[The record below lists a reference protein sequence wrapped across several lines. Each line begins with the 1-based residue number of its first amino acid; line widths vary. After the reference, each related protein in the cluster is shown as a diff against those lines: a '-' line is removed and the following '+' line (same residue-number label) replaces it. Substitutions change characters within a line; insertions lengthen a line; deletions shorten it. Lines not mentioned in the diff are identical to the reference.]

1 MRLKPTFPAC
11 SAAGSARL
19 AEPGGI
25 RGWPAGERPRERL
38 LEKGPASLT
47 EAELIAVILRTGARG
62 KSAVDL
68 GRATLRKYGSL
79 RSLSRRDAGELA
91 GNPGFGPAKAAAIV
105 SAFELGRRAASETE
119 KPRPRF
125 RSSADV
131 ASHFLPLTRGLKREV
146 FRVVMLDSAHRIMG
160 AKTITV
166 GTLNLAVV
174 HPREAFRAAVMES
187 AAALVLMH
195 NHPSGDPAPSEED
208 VRLTRQFVRAGEDLG
223 IPVLDHVILG
233 DGRHYSFADSKRM
246 GG

>member
-1 MRLKPTFPAC
+1 
-11 SAAGSARL
+11 
-19 AEPGGI
+19 
-25 RGWPAGERPRERL
+25 L
-38 LEKGPASLT
+38 L
-47 EAELIAVILRTGARG
+47 AVILRTGNRG

-68 GRATLRKYGSL
+68 GRDTLKKYKSL
-79 RSLSRRDAGELA
+79 RALSRQDAGELA
-91 GNPGFGPAKAAAIV
+91 RNAGFGPAKAAAIAA
-105 SAFELGRRAASETE
+105 AFELGRRADSENET
-119 KPRPRF
+119 PHPRF

-146 FRVVMLDSAHRIMG
+146 FRVIMLDSAHRIMG
-160 AKTITV
+160 DKTITV
-166 GTLNLAVV
+166 GTLNLAIV
-174 HPREAFRAAVMES
+174 HPREAFREAVLQS

-195 NHPSGDPAPSEED
+195 NHPSGDPTPSEED

>member
-1 MRLKPTFPAC
+1 MI
-11 SAAGSARL
+11 
-19 AEPGGI
+19 EPKGI
-25 RGWPAGERPRERL
+25 RGWPANERPRERL
-38 LEKGPASLT
+38 MAHGPHSLT
-47 EAELIAVILRTGARG
+47 DSELLGVILRTGARG

-68 GRATLRKYGSL
+68 GRDTLKKFGSL

-91 GNPGFGPAKAAAIV
+91 AGAGFGPAKAAAV
-105 SAFELGRRAASETE
+105 ASAFELGRRAASENE

-131 ASHFLPLTRGLKREV
+131 ASHYLPLTRGLKREV
-146 FRVVMLDSAHRIMG
+146 FRVIMLDSAHRIMG

-174 HPREAFRAAVMES
+174 HPREAFREAVIQS
-187 AAALVLMH
+187 AAALVLLH
-195 NHPSGDPAPSEED
+195 NHPSGDPTPSDED
-208 VRLTRQFVRAGEDLG
+208 IRLTRQFVRAGEDLG
-223 IPVLDHVILG
+223 IPVLDHVVLG

>member
-1 MRLKPTFPAC
+1 LTELK
-11 SAAGSARL
+11 
-19 AEPGGI
+19 GI
-25 RGWPAGERPRERL
+25 RGWPEGERPRERL
-38 LEKGPASLT
+38 FKNGPHSLT
-47 EAELIAVILRTGARG
+47 DAELLAVILRTGVRG

-68 GRATLRKYGSL
+68 GRDTIKKYGSL
-79 RSLSRRDAGELA
+79 RALSRRDAGEL
-91 GNPGFGPAKAAAIV
+91 NKDSGFGPAKAAAIV
-105 SAFELGRRAASETE
+105 SAFELGRRSASENE
-119 KPRPRF
+119 SPHPRF

-131 ASHFLPLTRGLKREV
+131 ASHFLPLTCGLKREV

-160 AKTITV
+160 NKTITV

-174 HPREAFRAAVMES
+174 HPREAFREAIIRS

-195 NHPSGDPAPSEED
+195 NHPSGDPTPSEED
-208 VRLTRQFVRAGEDLG
+208 VRLTRQFIRAGEDLG